1 MKKRLLATL
10 LATTFLLASC
20 ISAILPD
27 PPAVPDV
34 TDAPSAAPSL
44 GFQDGSTFV
53 SPDFGLRF
61 HMPEGWSVLSD
72 YESITSL
79 YDYES
84 ITFIYDDFMPDLAFF
99 EGVQMP
105 CDELPFYTIIIGDGE
120 TIRAISV
127 TFSVI
132 YWPYDDYANGGE
144 YFDFEP
150 GVEFLIGDT
159 FMTVPYE
166 GKTPKGRLYWYVTDS
181 RTEGSE
187 MLTRDF
193 VNMHGSF
200 MRVLSISARDREHLN
215 EILAMFS
222 PY

>member
-1 MKKRLLATL
+1 MKKRLLAIL
-10 LATTFLLASC
+10 LASTFLFSSC

-34 TDAPSAAPSL
+34 TDVPPAAPTL
-44 GFQDGSTFV
+44 GYQEGSTFV

-61 HMPEGWSVLSD
+61 DIPDGWLVLPD
-72 YESITSL
+72 YENTSIIFL
-79 YDYES
+79 
-84 ITFIYDDFMPDLAFF
+84 YDDFMPDEEFS
-99 EGVQMP
+99 EGLQLP
-105 CDELPFYTIIIGDGE
+105 FDELPFYTIITGIE
-120 TIRAISV
+120 IANQISV
-127 TFSVI
+127 RFSVI
-132 YWPYDDYANGGE
+132 YWPYDDDGE

-166 GKTPKGRLYWYVTDS
+166 GKTLMGRLYWYITDS

-187 MLTRDF
+187 ILTRDF
-193 VNMHGSF
+193 VNMDGNF
-200 MRVLSISARDREHLN
+200 MRVLSISARDREQLN
-215 EILAMFS
+215 EILAMFN